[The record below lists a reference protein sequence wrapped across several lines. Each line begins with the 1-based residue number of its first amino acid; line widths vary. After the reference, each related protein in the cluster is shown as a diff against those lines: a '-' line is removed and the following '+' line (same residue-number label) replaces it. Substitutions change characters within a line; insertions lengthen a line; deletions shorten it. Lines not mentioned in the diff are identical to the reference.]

1 MYMSLMDCNTDRNNN
16 DDISID
22 VPIAVIKCPLCHGS
36 GTILCNMKNAK
47 IACFFSAP
55 QEPEQKCSCC
65 DGKGWV
71 IKTLMEESKF
81 CRIIQ

>member
-22 VPIAVIKCPLCHGS
+22 LPIAIIKCPLCHGS

-47 IACFFSAP
+47 IACFFSHHRSQSRNAVVATVRV
-55 QEPEQKCSCC
+55 
-65 DGKGWV
+65 G
-71 IKTLMEESKF
+71 
-81 CRIIQ
+81 

>member
-1 MYMSLMDCNTDRNNN
+1 MPLMDCDTNQNNKN
-16 DDISID
+16 QISSD
-22 VPIAVIKCPLCHGS
+22 LPLVVLKCPLCHGS

-47 IACFFSAP
+47 IACFFTAP

-71 IKTLMEESKF
+71 AKTLMEESRF